1 MIMAVAISTS
11 FIGCV
16 STPDLQ
22 KQCEPPP
29 PPSNVDLSK
38 IHVFAGDSDNRGFTR
53 KVKDKKY
60 IIRCDNSDINNY
72 VAISYE
78 DFLTLNTMVK
88 YCTEV
93 DLE

>member
-1 MIMAVAISTS
+1 MVVATS
-11 FIGCV
+11 WLLNGCALG
-16 STPDLQ
+16 SETLR
-22 KQCEPPP
+22 QCESPP
-29 PPSNVDLSK
+29 PPSNIDLSK
-38 IHVFAGDSDNRGFTR
+38 IHVFAGDSNNRGFAR
-53 KVKDKKY
+53 KKDGKKF
-60 IIRCDNSDINNY
+60 ILRCDNPDIDNY